1 MTVIVATEVTGPLLG
16 WWVAALVLGLVVA
29 VVVTVLLQT
38 LLTRVR
44 EIEEGAE
51 AVWTVGKE
59 VARNTATTWM
69 LGQTAD
75 VVEGIHAE
83 ALRHDALLRSKGA

>member
-1 MTVIVATEVTGPLLG
+1 MIATQVTGPLLG

-29 VVVTVLLQT
+29 VVVTVLLHW

-44 EIEEGAE
+44 EIEQGAE
-51 AVWTVGKE
+51 ATWKVGKD

-69 LGQTAD
+69 LGQTAGI
-75 VVEGIHAE
+75 VEEIHEE

>member
-1 MTVIVATEVTGPLLG
+1 MLATQVTGPLLG
-16 WWVAALVLGLVVA
+16 WWSAALGLGLVVA
-29 VVVTVLLQT
+29 VVVLVLLQW

-51 AVWTVGKE
+51 IVWTTGKE

-69 LGQTAD
+69 LSQAAGA
-75 VVEGIHAE
+75 VEEIRDE
-83 ALRHDALLRSKGA
+83 AMRHDALLQRRGV